1 MTPELEQG
9 TQDVTPEAAT
19 AAPAPGVS
27 SPARVAFLARLD
39 AAKHDAGVAE
49 TDFRREAA
57 ARIEQLAAARA
68 HAWRRADLMAALVA
82 AVDATEDAEMAV
94 AAGQALLRTR
104 LGWTSDSDART
115 EVLARFAAVALALS
129 EADAGGDPQ
138 AALAAFEDWY
148 FETRQ
153 SPFWYLFEHYLSDT
167 PLVDY

>member
-1 MTPELEQG
+1 MTQELEQG
-9 TQDVTPEAAT
+9 TPET
-19 AAPAPGVS
+19 AAAPPSPAAP
-27 SPARVAFLARLD
+27 SPARAAFLTRLD
-39 AAKHDAGVAE
+39 VAKHDAGVAE

-57 ARIEQLAAARA
+57 LRIEQLAAARA
-68 HAWRRADLMAALVA
+68 HAWRRADLVAALVA

-115 EVLARFAAVALALS
+115 EVLTRFAAVALALS
-129 EADAGGDPQ
+129 EADAGGDPA

-148 FETRQ
+148 LETRQ
-153 SPFWYLFEHYLSDT
+153 SPFWYLFEHYLTDT